1 MGQVLR
7 GAHRRGFM
15 LMDVIG
21 GLILVATLATVL
33 AIAMNRQ
40 NRAQQKLADSRAA
53 VRIAERVLADLQT
66 SGKTAA
72 DDDDTRITIHRA
84 EGAADARGL
93 AWAEVRVA
101 FRDQQASLVG
111 LVPRQSLP
119 AEGRA
124 Q

>member
-1 MGQVLR
+1 
-7 GAHRRGFM
+7 M

-21 GLILVATLATVL
+21 GLILVAMLATVL

-72 DDDDTRITIHRA
+72 ADDDTRITIHRA

-93 AWAEVRVA
+93 AWAEVHVA

-111 LVPRQSLP
+111 LVPRKLLP